1 MKVCLL
7 WIEKEAKADK
17 IEKGEM
23 EEMGMNKE

>member
-7 WIEKEAKADK
+7 WIEKEAKPDK
-17 IEKGEM
+17 MEKGEM